1 MKVRI
6 QETIEFRKHEV
17 RVLKKMAEEEGYSSW
32 RDFVSWRI
40 CSLGHGDLD
49 AEIYG
54 WLEHEEWQ
62 NMTEEEREK
71 NEVAPV

>member
-6 QETIEFRKHEV
+6 QQTIEFRKHEV
-17 RVLKKMAEEEGYSSW
+17 QVLKKMA
-32 RDFVSWRI
+32 
-40 CSLGHGDLD
+40 
-49 AEIYG
+49 
-54 WLEHEEWQ
+54 EEWQ

>member
-6 QETIEFRKHEV
+6 QETIELRKHEV
-17 RVLKKMAEEEGYSSW
+17 QVLKKMAEENGYVSW

-40 CSLGHGDLD
+40 CSLGYGDLN
-49 AEIYG
+49 AEISE